1 MFCAIFRLLFGRLQA
16 DKQVIPYNVNSF
28 PNSTTAKPP
37 VTVTGRRRAMGLAL
51 CCLTTFPGWLG
62 LALPRPLTAGELSA
76 GQWFSNGEQTAKQA
90 ALLRPNRHAAR
101 NLILFIGDGMGVST
115 VTAAR
120 ILQGQQRGE
129 PGEENLL
136 SFEHFPYVALSK
148 TYNTNQQTPDSAGT
162 MSAIMT
168 GAKTRAGVIAIDA
181 TTRRTDCQ
189 SAREH
194 ALRTLLEQA
203 EQEGRSTG
211 IVTTTRLTHA
221 TPAATY
227 AHTPERDWEGDSEM
241 PAEALAAG
249 CKDIAAQ
256 LIDFPYG
263 DGPEVAL
270 GGGRRYFLPAS
281 ATDPEAP
288 AQHGSR
294 KDGRNLVTEWQARRN
309 KAAYVWNQAQL
320 EALDLSRT
328 DHLLGLFSAGHM
340 QYEADRGEDVGGEPS
355 LSEMTARA
363 IEILRKNRRGY
374 FLMVEGGRID
384 HAHHAG
390 NAYRALTDTI
400 ELSRAVS
407 TARAMTS
414 ANDTLIIVTADH
426 SHVFTMAGYPTR
438 GNPILGKVV
447 GNDEFGEPETQPKLA
462 ADGKPYTTLSYQTG
476 PGYAFDK
483 EVVQTSKKR
492 KPNAGRTQNLSDV
505 DTTDRRFHQQSLV
518 PLASETHGGEDV
530 AVYADG
536 PDAYLVHGVMEQN
549 VIYHIMRQ
557 ALGL

>member
-1 MFCAIFRLLFGRLQA
+1 VSAVC
-16 DKQVIPYNVNSF
+16 
-28 PNSTTAKPP
+28 
-37 VTVTGRRRAMGLAL
+37 LAFVAGI
-51 CCLTTFPGWLG
+51 CLSLSPSSLHAGD
-62 LALPRPLTAGELSA
+62 LTP
-76 GQWFSNGEQTAKQA
+76 GQWFSAGEAAAQQA
-90 ALLRPNRHAAR
+90 AALRPNRHTAR

-120 ILQGQQRGE
+120 ILAGQQRGE
-129 PGEENLL
+129 SGEENLL

-148 TYNTNQQTPDSAGT
+148 TYNTNQQTPESAGT

-168 GAKTRAGVIAIDA
+168 GEKTRAGVIAIDA
-181 TTRRTDCQ
+181 TARRNDCQ
-189 SAREH
+189 AARGH
-194 ALRTLLEQA
+194 ALPTLLELA

-227 AHTPERDWEGDSEM
+227 AHAPERHWEGDSLM
-241 PAEALAAG
+241 PPEALAAG

-256 LIDFPYG
+256 LIDFPFG
-263 DGPEVAL
+263 DGPEVAM
-270 GGGRRYFLPAS
+270 GGGRQYFLPVTAG
-281 ATDPEAP
+281 DPEAP
-288 AQHGSR
+288 AARGSR
-294 KDGRNLVTEWQARRN
+294 KDGRDLVAEWLATRGH
-309 KAAYVWNQAQL
+309 AAYVENEGQL
-320 EALDLSRT
+320 DALDVSAT
-328 DHLLGLFSAGHM
+328 GHLLGLFNASHM
-340 QYEADRGEDVGGEPS
+340 NYEVDRSHDAGGEPS

-374 FLMVEGGRID
+374 FLMVEAGRID

-390 NAYRALTDTI
+390 NAYLALTETI

-414 ANDTLIIVTADH
+414 PNDTLIIVTADH

-447 GNDEFGEPETQPKLA
+447 TNDAFGEPESKPRLA
-462 ADGKPYTTLSYQTG
+462 DDGMPYTTLGYQNG
-476 PGYAFDK
+476 PGYAF
-483 EVVQTSKKR
+483 TSEKARSSQKR
-492 KPNAGRTQNLSDV
+492 KSNAGRTQNLGAV

-536 PDAYLVHGVMEQN
+536 PGAYLVHGVMEQN

-557 ALGL
+557 AMGL

>member
-1 MFCAIFRLLFGRLQA
+1 M
-16 DKQVIPYNVNSF
+16 K
-28 PNSTTAKPP
+28 TTSNERKP
-37 VTVTGRRRAMGLAL
+37 TGNATASVSRRAFNKKRFTISLPVWL
-51 CCLTTFPGWLG
+51 CLVLS
-62 LALPRPLTAGELSA
+62 LPLTAGDMSP

-90 ALLRPNRHAAR
+90 SLLRPNRHSAR
-101 NLILFIGDGMGVST
+101 NLILFIGDGMGVTT

-120 ILQGQQRGE
+120 ILAGQQRGE

-168 GAKTRAGVIAIDA
+168 GEKTRAGLIAVDA
-181 TTRRTDCQ
+181 TVRRNDCAA
-189 SAREH
+189 ARGH
-194 ALRTLLEQA
+194 AVHTLLELA

-227 AHTPERDWEGDSEM
+227 AHLPERDWEGDSEM
-241 PAEALAAG
+241 PAAALAAG

-263 DGPEVAL
+263 DGPEVAM
-270 GGGRRYFLPAS
+270 GGGRRYFLPATASDPES
-281 ATDPEAP
+281 ATE
-288 AQHGSR
+288 HGSR
-294 KDGRNLVTEWQARRN
+294 RDGRDLTAEWLATRRG
-309 KAAYVWNQAQL
+309 AAYVWNQAQFDT
-320 EALDLSRT
+320 LDIT
-328 DHLLGLFSAGHM
+328 HTQHLLGLFDASHM
-340 QYEADRGEDVGGEPS
+340 QYEADRSQDPAGEPS

-374 FLMVEGGRID
+374 FLMVEAGRID

-447 GNDEFGEPETQPKLA
+447 ANDEFGQPESKPKLA
-462 ADGKPYTTLSYQTG
+462 DDGKPYTTLGYLTG

-483 EVVQTSKKR
+483 EMVQSSRKR
-492 KPNAGRTQNLSDV
+492 KPHAGRAQNLTDI
-505 DTTDRRFHQQSLV
+505 DTTDRRFYQQSLV

-530 AVYADG
+530 TVYADG
-536 PDAYLVHGVMEQN
+536 PGAYLVHGVMEQN

>member
-1 MFCAIFRLLFGRLQA
+1 MAASSSASADAWTATVESMTNESTQAAGAANPLPLGVSRGKRLITRLWLW
-16 DKQVIPYNVNSF
+16 SC
-28 PNSTTAKPP
+28 
-37 VTVTGRRRAMGLAL
+37 LAL
-51 CCLTTFPGWLG
+51 CT
-62 LALPRPLTAGELSA
+62 PLYAGNPNPA
-76 GQWFSNGEQTAKQA
+76 QWYRNGEQAVKQSM
-90 ALLRPNRHAAR
+90 LLKPNRHKAR
-101 NLILFIGDGMGVST
+101 NLILFIGDGMSVST

-120 ILQGQQRGE
+120 ILQGQQHGGS
-129 PGEENLL
+129 GEENQL
-136 SFEHFPYVALSK
+136 SFERFPYVALSK

-168 GAKTRAGVIAIDA
+168 GEKTLAGVIAVDETA
-181 TTRRTDCQ
+181 RRNDCKR
-189 SAREH
+189 ARGH
-194 ALRTLLEQA
+194 SLRTLLEQA
-203 EQEGRSTG
+203 EQESRSTG

-227 AHTPERDWEGDSEM
+227 AHGPERGWEGDSEM
-241 PAEALAAG
+241 PAEARAAG

-263 DGPEVAL
+263 DGPEVAM
-270 GGGRRYFLPAS
+270 GGGRRYFQTVKES
-281 ATDPEAP
+281 DPEAP
-288 AQHGSR
+288 GEQGTR
-294 KDGRNLVTEWQARRN
+294 RDGRDLIAEWLSKRKN
-309 KAAYVWNQAQL
+309 AAYVWNQSQL
-320 EALDLSRT
+320 EALDVTRI
-328 DHLLGLFSAGHM
+328 DHLLGLFNASHM
-340 QYEADRGEDVGGEPS
+340 HYEADRSQDAGGEPS

-374 FLMVEGGRID
+374 FLMVEAGRID

-426 SHVFTMAGYPTR
+426 SHALAMAGYATR

-447 GNDEFGEPETQPKLA
+447 GNDEFGAAETVPKRA
-462 ADGKPYTTLSYQTG
+462 DDGKPYTTLDYLTG
-476 PGYAFDK
+476 PGYAFDRDM
-483 EVVQTSKKR
+483 VQSSKR
-492 KPNAGRTQNLSDV
+492 RTPDAGRAQDLSDI

-518 PLASETHGGEDV
+518 PLKSAAHSGEDV

-536 PDAYLVHGVMEQN
+536 PGAWLVHGVMEQN

-557 ALGL
+557 AMGL

>member
-1 MFCAIFRLLFGRLQA
+1 M
-16 DKQVIPYNVNSF
+16 IP
-28 PNSTTAKPP
+28 AP
-37 VTVTGRRRAMGLAL
+37 VRARTLSVSAACLGVVANAWLYLSPAALNAAGLSPA
-51 CCLTTFPGWLG
+51 
-62 LALPRPLTAGELSA
+62 
-76 GQWFSNGEQTAKQA
+76 QWFSAGEAAAQQA
-90 ALLRPNRHAAR
+90 AALRPNRHTAR

-120 ILQGQQRGE
+120 ILAGQQRGE

-168 GAKTRAGVIAIDA
+168 GEKTRAGVIAVDSTA
-181 TTRRTDCQ
+181 RRNDCEA
-189 SAREH
+189 ARGH
-194 ALRTLLEQA
+194 TLRTLLELA
-203 EQEGRSTG
+203 EQQGRSTG

-227 AHTPERDWEGDSEM
+227 AHTPERHWEGDSLM
-241 PAEALAAG
+241 PPEALAAG
-249 CKDIAAQ
+249 CQDIAAQ

-263 DGPEVAL
+263 DGPEVAM
-270 GGGRRYFLPAS
+270 GGGRQYFLPVTAS
-281 ATDPEAP
+281 DPEAP
-288 AQHGSR
+288 AEHGSR
-294 KDGRNLVTEWQARRN
+294 KDGRDLVAEWLAKRSH
-309 KAAYVWNQAQL
+309 AAYVWNEGQL
-320 EALDLSRT
+320 EALDVSAT
-328 DHLLGLFSAGHM
+328 DHLLGLFNASHM
-340 QYEADRGEDVGGEPS
+340 RYEADRSHDAGGEPA

-374 FLMVEGGRID
+374 FLMVEAGRID
-384 HAHHAG
+384 QAHHAS

-400 ELSRAVS
+400 ELARAVS

-447 GNDEFGEPETQPKLA
+447 GNDEFGEAETQPRLA
-462 ADGKPYTTLSYQTG
+462 DDGKPYTTLGYQNG
-476 PGYAFDK
+476 PGYAFAR
-483 EVVQTSKKR
+483 EMVQTSKKH
-492 KPNAGRTQNLSDV
+492 KPNAGRAQDLRDV

-536 PDAYLVHGVMEQN
+536 PGAYLVHGVMEQN

-557 ALGL
+557 AMGL